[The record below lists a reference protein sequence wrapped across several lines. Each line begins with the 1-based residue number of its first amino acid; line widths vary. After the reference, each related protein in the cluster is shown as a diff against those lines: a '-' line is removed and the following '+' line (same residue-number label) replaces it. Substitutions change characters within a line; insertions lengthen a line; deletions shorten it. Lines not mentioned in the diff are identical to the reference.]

1 MHIGDVAW
9 HDTDLPVAGLMDI
22 ISLKVSGYR
31 ITFRLFCTDGD
42 DAQVYEAMAYHVTQ
56 ANFNRRLKVVS
67 AWSLQMTAS
76 AVISALSS
84 IPSRRTSAS
93 CTSRGRT
100 TRCFGRPTGP

>member
-1 MHIGDVAW
+1 
-9 HDTDLPVAGLMDI
+9 MDI

-76 AVISALSS
+76 AVISALKTLVD
-84 IPSRRTSAS
+84 PVATHLRELYEQGAYDAM
-93 CTSRGRT
+93 
-100 TRCFGRPTGP
+100 FRPPHGPLTA

>member
-1 MHIGDVAW
+1 
-9 HDTDLPVAGLMDI
+9 MDI
-22 ISLKVSGYR
+22 ISLKVSSYPT
-31 ITFRLFCTDGD
+31 TFLILHVDEYGF
-42 DAQVYEAMAYHVTQ
+42 QVYEAMAYHVTQ